1 MYILLTHFKKR
12 FSNLYYTSYTSYTSY
27 ILFLLDPF
35 QRIVI
40 KIYYSI
46 HSENLP
52 GGPSGGF
59 QEPSPMFSILFLLD
73 PFQRIV
79 IKIYYSIHPENLP
92 GGPSGGF
99 QEPSPHVLNNI
110 SS

>member
-1 MYILLTHFKKR
+1 LT
-12 FSNLYYTSYTSYTSY
+12 L
-27 ILFLLDPF
+27 F

-46 HSENLP
+46 HQENLP

-79 IKIYYSIHPENLP
+79 IKIYYSIHQENLP

-99 QEPSPHVLNNI
+99 QEPSHMFSIIFLLDPLSKNCHKNI
-110 SS
+110 LFNPFREPMKY

>member
-1 MYILLTHFKKR
+1 LT
-12 FSNLYYTSYTSYTSY
+12 
-27 ILFLLDPF
+27 PF

-59 QEPSPMFSILFLLD
+59 QEPFHMFSILFLLDPFSKNHHKNILFKTSREPPGGPSGGFQEPFHMFSILFLLD
-73 PFQRIV
+73 PFQRL
-79 IKIYYSIHPENLP
+79 S
-92 GGPSGGF
+92 
-99 QEPSPHVLNNI
+99 
-110 SS
+110 